1 MAFRIPNSHARS
13 KRSIKRKKRHVRLET
28 PSSSTATEPVVVQTY
43 MGLLGETRLC
53 YDAWPEM
60 RERQKE
66 GGFLSETTH
75 PAARRFPAGL
85 DLRQLVKESAGTFEE
100 CRVWNANGGICKNHD
115 CLPRD
120 LHLCRP
126 LLSQQTGH
134 YWHDGNNRS
143 RPEGPETQSKCLDP
157 LGNQ

>member
-1 MAFRIPNSHARS
+1 M
-13 KRSIKRKKRHVRLET
+13 
-28 PSSSTATEPVVVQTY
+28 
-43 MGLLGETRLC
+43 
-53 YDAWPEM
+53 
-60 RERQKE
+60 
-66 GGFLSETTH
+66 
-75 PAARRFPAGL
+75 
-85 DLRQLVKESAGTFEE
+85 KESAGTFEE
-100 CRVWNANGGICKNHD
+100 CRVWNANGGICKNND

-157 LGNQ
+157 LGNQYTVKADHAEWLNRTSRGKRHSVGTVGDRPQAPDLYSRSSSVSQPYGEGVGDFRNADYTSTSSRQATRAIGVIRRLICSSPPTSHHG